1 MNASSASR
9 ASAIMVLLATAG
21 LPGGAEAQY
30 RLPTIVSSVTADSLH
45 EAALGLRTAGR
56 WRDAA
61 RLHRRSAEFRAAEDS
76 LGFQCLTEAAAL
88 AYAAGDRSGART
100 DMAHAGE
107 RALARGDLRAAALA
121 YLDAAWIAQEQ
132 EKPGQVYEFGHRAEI
147 LAASPLLSESDRG
160 AILQRIERAPLAM
173 RAAMRSGAVGR

>member
-1 MNASSASR
+1 MNAPFASR
-9 ASAIMVLLATAG
+9 TSIVMLLLATAG
-21 LPGGAEAQY
+21 LPGPAEAQY
-30 RLPTIVSSVTADSLH
+30 RLPTIVSSVKADSLH
-45 EAALGLRTAGR
+45 EVAVALRTEGR

-61 RLHRRSAEFRAAEDS
+61 RLYRRSAEFRAAEDP
-76 LGFQCLTEAAAL
+76 LGSQSLTEAAAL

-100 DMAHAGE
+100 DMAHAAE

-132 EKPGQVYEFGHRAEI
+132 EKPSQVWEFGHRAEI

-160 AILQRIERAPLAM
+160 VILQRIERAPLAM
-173 RAAMRSGAVGR
+173 RTAMRAGR

>member
-1 MNASSASR
+1 MNAPLASR
-9 ASAIMVLLATAG
+9 ASIVLVLFATAG
-21 LPGGAEAQY
+21 LPGVAGAQY
-30 RLPTIVSSVTADSLH
+30 RLPTIVSSVKADSLH
-45 EAALGLRTAGR
+45 EVAMGLREAGR

-61 RLHRRSAEFRAAEDS
+61 RVYRRSAEFRAAEDPRGS
-76 LGFQCLTEAAAL
+76 KCLTEAAAL

-100 DMAHAGE
+100 DLAHAAE

-132 EKPGQVYEFGHRAEI
+132 KKPRQVYEFGHRAEI

-160 AILQRIERAPLAM
+160 AIMQRIERAPLAM
-173 RAAMRSGAVGR
+173 RNAIRAAK

>member
-1 MNASSASR
+1 MNAPFASR
-9 ASAIMVLLATAG
+9 ASIVIVLLASAG
-21 LPGGAEAQY
+21 LPGAAAAQY
-30 RLPTIVSSVTADSLH
+30 RLPTIVSSVKADSLH
-45 EAALGLRTAGR
+45 EVAVELRTAGR

-61 RLHRRSAEFRAAEDS
+61 RLYRRSAEFRAAGDS
-76 LGFQCLTEAAAL
+76 LGSQCLMEAAAL

-100 DMAHAGE
+100 DLAHAAE

-132 EKPGQVYEFGHRAEI
+132 EKPGQVYELGHRAEI

-160 AILQRIERAPLAM
+160 AILQRIERAPVAM
-173 RAAMRSGAVGR
+173 RAAMRAAR